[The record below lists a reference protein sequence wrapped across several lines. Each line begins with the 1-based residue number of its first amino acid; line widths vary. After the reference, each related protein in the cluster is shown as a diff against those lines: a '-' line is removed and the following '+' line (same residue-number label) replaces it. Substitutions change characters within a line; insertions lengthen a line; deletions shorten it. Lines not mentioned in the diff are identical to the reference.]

1 MSESDFLSIE
11 SQFFK
16 LTHEL
21 KEFKGNIVYV
31 GGWLPYLYTKYL
43 WKNKKYEPVF
53 TTDIDIGLRCFG
65 GHKKTIES
73 VLLENQYYSK
83 PSNYKNQMMYYI
95 GTDKRN
101 IRLDFLSAERKD
113 QEIQK
118 IAGDNIYVCN
128 SLYQFKILMDPE
140 NTFELKCNN
149 HSIVVP
155 YPGAYVFHKGIT
167 FKIRASEEDSAKS
180 KIDKDLWS
188 IFYVTVNIPDDSKAD
203 FYDMLHKLDTQ
214 MDGDFL
220 NNIKESFFSK
230 NSKGI
235 NSIFSFYKDYG
246 INFKNHIV
254 EVMKELKLE
263 LGNRRKIRIS

>member
-1 MSESDFLSIE
+1 MSESDFISIE

-16 LTHEL
+16 LADEL
-21 KEFKGNIVYV
+21 REFKDSIVYV

-53 TTDIDIGLRCFG
+53 TTDIDIGLRCFD

-73 VLLENQYYSK
+73 ILLENRYYSR
-83 PSNYKNQMMYYI
+83 PANYKNQVMYYI
-95 GTDKRN
+95 GTDKRD

-118 IAGDNIYVCN
+118 IAGGNIYVCN
-128 SLYQFKILMDPE
+128 SLFKFKILMDPE

-149 HSIVVP
+149 HSIIVP

-167 FKIRASEEDSAKS
+167 FKTRASEEDSGKS

-188 IFYVTVNIPDDSKAD
+188 IFYVTVNMPDDSKTD
-203 FYDMLHKLDTQ
+203 FYNMLHKLDAQ
-214 MDGDFL
+214 IGGDFL
-220 NNIKESFFSK
+220 TNLKESFNSQ

-235 NSIFSFYKDYG
+235 NSVYAFYKDYG
-246 INFKNHIV
+246 INFKNHIF
-254 EVMKELKLE
+254 EVLKELKIELE
-263 LGNRRKIRIS
+263 NLQ